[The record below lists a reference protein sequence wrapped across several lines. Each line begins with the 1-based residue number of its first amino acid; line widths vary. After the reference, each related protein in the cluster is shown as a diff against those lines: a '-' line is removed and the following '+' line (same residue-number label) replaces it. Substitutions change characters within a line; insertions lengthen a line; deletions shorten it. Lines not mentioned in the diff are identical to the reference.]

1 MIAEHQ
7 SFTMDDAKGPQ
18 PIISALKGN
27 FGHCV
32 TGAGAVE
39 SAMAFMTFQEG
50 IIPKIRNLVTPLSI
64 KNTELS
70 GLNFAKHNIKKDVKV
85 IVKNSLVFGG
95 INTCLIFKKADEAE
109 LRKAKL

>member
-1 MIAEHQ
+1 MN
-7 SFTMDDAKGPQ
+7 DAKGPQ

-39 SAMAFMTFQEG
+39 SAMAFMTLQEG
-50 IIPKIRNLVTPLSI
+50 IIPKIRNLTTPLSN

-70 GLNFAKHNIKKDVKV
+70 GLNFAMENLKKDVKV

-95 INTCLIFKKADEAE
+95 INISLVFKKYDEAQ